1 MECVRKLVY
10 AENTD
15 KLEELYQIFKEDAVT
30 RKYENFKKHLESYW
44 ERRGEWAICFR
55 DQTLLRGNNTNNYAE
70 SGIRILKDIVFK
82 RVKAYNLVQLFEF
95 MTVTFELY
103 YEHHLLAV
111 AHNRMD
117 RYIALQ
123 FKGLGASKVN
133 LSEIRESDSEGVYI
147 VKSQSHDGVEYEVDT
162 SRCHCT
168 CTIAWT
174 GKPTGE
180 PCKHQA
186 AVAKKYNLSSINYIP
201 YSSSEGRYAYAILAV
216 GVENVGDKSFY
227 GSLNDGN
234 LFNDFSSGYE
244 EKMDTHEDVDSF
256 II

>member
-1 MECVRKLVY
+1 M
-10 AENTD
+10 
-15 KLEELYQIFKEDAVT
+15 
-30 RKYENFKKHLESYW
+30 
-44 ERRGEWAICFR
+44 
-55 DQTLLRGNNTNNYAE
+55 
-70 SGIRILKDIVFK
+70 
-82 RVKAYNLVQLFEF
+82 QLFEF

-103 YEHHLLAV
+103 YERRLLAV

-117 RYIALQ
+117 RYIALR

-162 SRCHCT
+162 SRWHCT

-174 GKPTGE
+174 GKPTGK

-186 AVAKKYNLSSINYIP
+186 AVAKKYNLSSINYIQ
-201 YSSSEGRYAYAILAV
+201 YFSSEGRYAYAVLAV
-216 GVENVGDKSFY
+216 GVENADDKSFY

-234 LFNDFSSGYE
+234 LSNDFSSGYE
-244 EKMDTHEDVDSF
+244 EKMDTHEDVDSYHDEGAANLDR
-256 II
+256 IVGGE